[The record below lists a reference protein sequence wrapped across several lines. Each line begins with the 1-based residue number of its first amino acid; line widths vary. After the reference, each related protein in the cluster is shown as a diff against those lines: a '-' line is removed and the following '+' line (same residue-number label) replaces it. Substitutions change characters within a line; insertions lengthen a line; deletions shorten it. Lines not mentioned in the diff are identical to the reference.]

1 MIINTLTVAFLGS
14 YFEILS
20 PNLVLTA
27 NKLLSSK
34 SGNMAHP
41 TDNKT
46 LKEKVFWHLKV
57 IAGTIF
63 ITLVFSIFLRHELLH
78 DSLPEMLLFTFV
90 QLELFIWLGMLFFQS
105 IKIEEANYARRMVW
119 RLVVFYVSVLGIAFI
134 MFLGIFTV
142 NFIKTG
148 TDFSQFFPNLTAL
161 ELKTFFLATLIGFA
175 FGAIFFF
182 YSQWSEALKRMQ
194 KLKEEKLIFQY
205 ETLKSQVNPHFLF
218 NSLNTLSSLV
228 SKDVELS
235 EKFILKLSSVYRYV
249 LENQEKD
256 LVPVSEELKFMN
268 DFYYLQKIRDGEK
281 TELKVELK
289 DEHNMK
295 IVPVSLQMLV
305 DNALKHNVATRRE
318 PLLITIHLEG
328 LDKLVVR
335 NDLREKTQLINSS
348 KIGLKNLNER
358 CSLILKREIEVLETN
373 DEFVVKVPVKLNRS

>member
-1 MIINTLTVAFLGS
+1 MGS